1 MENNKWNEVSK
12 PFDEY
17 VYELISHKNKN
28 SFHVNENDDGMIEIS
43 DSFEL
48 KKHAIV
54 FNDELIFPHAL
65 LRRNGRDNFV
75 NINSLLSRFVNN
87 DYKVTIRLDPF
98 KKSLKSEYQEI
109 IEMSTWYGPDFSNS
123 ILTTAQKFTP
133 SIKFTNVESDEIT
146 MLTYPVK
153 YTIFRPSWL
162 DKKLNIIQFYIEE
175 LLLPDSQYHG
185 FGSEPY
191 TGEEFVAQKFVHFAF
206 DRNENSFA
214 HIDGA
219 IRIFRKNE
227 YEELFSTVQKGKIY
241 NQHIPGV
248 KRYKL
253 FKVEGKLTL
262 DDISLILSD
271 YLMYNPLIKEYF
283 E

>member
-28 SFHVNENDDGMIEIS
+28 SFHLNENDDGMIEIS

-109 IEMSTWYGPDFSNS
+109 IEMST
-123 ILTTAQKFTP
+123 
-133 SIKFTNVESDEIT
+133 
-146 MLTYPVK
+146 
-153 YTIFRPSWL
+153 
-162 DKKLNIIQFYIEE
+162 
-175 LLLPDSQYHG
+175 
-185 FGSEPY
+185 
-191 TGEEFVAQKFVHFAF
+191 
-206 DRNENSFA
+206 
-214 HIDGA
+214 
-219 IRIFRKNE
+219 
-227 YEELFSTVQKGKIY
+227 
-241 NQHIPGV
+241 
-248 KRYKL
+248 
-253 FKVEGKLTL
+253 
-262 DDISLILSD
+262 
-271 YLMYNPLIKEYF
+271 
-283 E
+283 

>member
-1 MENNKWNEVSK
+1 
-12 PFDEY
+12 
-17 VYELISHKNKN
+17 
-28 SFHVNENDDGMIEIS
+28 
-43 DSFEL
+43 
-48 KKHAIV
+48 
-54 FNDELIFPHAL
+54 
-65 LRRNGRDNFV
+65 
-75 NINSLLSRFVNN
+75 
-87 DYKVTIRLDPF
+87 
-98 KKSLKSEYQEI
+98 
-109 IEMSTWYGPDFSNS
+109 
-123 ILTTAQKFTP
+123 
-133 SIKFTNVESDEIT
+133 